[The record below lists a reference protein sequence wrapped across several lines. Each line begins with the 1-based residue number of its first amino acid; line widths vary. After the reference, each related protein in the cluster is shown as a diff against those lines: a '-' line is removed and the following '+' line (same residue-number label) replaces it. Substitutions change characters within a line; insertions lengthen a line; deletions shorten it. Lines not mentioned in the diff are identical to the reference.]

1 MVTLFKRQTSS
12 IRARHI
18 AFFLI
23 ALVMSGNVTGFLGSI
38 AFQSSLY
45 AFQEIVPPSGDTT
58 ISATDLEFFESKI
71 RPLLIEHCYECH
83 SGSEL
88 NGGLSLDSREGL
100 LRGGDTGPA
109 IALGANA
116 SESLLLK
123 AIEYKSEHLQMPP
136 SGRLT
141 DQQIG
146 LVREWI
152 VRGAPDP
159 RVAPEEGGARAKPVT
174 GLSLEEGKQFWSFKP
189 LGNPTLPQ
197 VNDITWV
204 QTPVDNFIRHK
215 LDESQIA
222 PAEHADKRTLIR
234 RITLGLTG
242 LPPTPEEVADFEQN
256 DSPTAYTDL
265 VERLLASPQYGVRW
279 GRHWL
284 DVARYADSNG
294 LDENIA
300 FGNAWRYRDY
310 VIKSFNEDKSFRQFL
325 IEQIAGDLAPYA
337 NEETK
342 TATGFLALGARVL
355 AEPDV
360 EKLFMDTIDEQ
371 LDTVGKVF
379 MGMSLGCARCH
390 DHKFDPVS
398 QQDYYALAA
407 IFKGTRSFADERY
420 GAIKYWYEHE
430 FAVAADTERL
440 KSVESAIAAAKQAA
454 ASYKAEAYENI
465 RKSARAKAADYLAA
479 AALLPVGATLG
490 EVESVALPR
499 ELHPRILHYCR
510 IHLENQ
516 KDSEFF
522 SKWHEMK
529 GDSDAIRLHYSQLFT
544 EVDAAW
550 AQSQSANPPS
560 QTLSDTRLE
569 QARLARLDAAG
580 FLAIPPQP
588 EYTLD
593 PASLA
598 RYYELM
604 EVARKLESSAEDRPA
619 AMGVNESAAVR
630 SLPIH
635 IRGSHLNLGQPVE
648 RGFPK
653 VMQWSDV
660 SPIFPDHASG
670 RWELAHWLADTSHP
684 LTARV
689 MVNRIWAWHFGR
701 GLVASTENFGVQGD
715 LPTHPELLDWL
726 ARRFI
731 ASGWSIKEL
740 HRLILLS
747 STYQMASVHP
757 HALEYSNLDPEN
769 RLLWKFPVRRL
780 DAEQSRDAVLA
791 TCGRLDLKLG
801 GKSVPLRNRQFVF
814 DHTSIDHT
822 KYESLRRATYL
833 PIIRNNLYTWL
844 EQFDYPDP
852 TMPTGSRNQT
862 TVAPQSLLL
871 MNNPL
876 VLESAN
882 VLADRI
888 TSQFS
893 DNTVRLDQLFRVLL
907 GRPASESELESCLR
921 YLHRAGEGSDP
932 EIVRKTWASLVQ
944 AVMAS
949 NDFLYVR

>member
-1 MVTLFKRQTSS
+1 MVNLFIRRPTTRKKRYIS
-12 IRARHI
+12 
-18 AFFLI
+18 FYLI
-23 ALVMSGNVTGFLGSI
+23 AMVLIGIDCLFGHGSLESTVS
-38 AFQSSLY
+38 AC
-45 AFQEIVPPSGDTT
+45 QEVGSPTESNTL
-58 ISATDLEFFESKI
+58 SAADLEFFESKI
-71 RPLLIEHCYECH
+71 RPLLVEHCYECH
-83 SGSEL
+83 SGTEL
-88 NGGLSLDSREGL
+88 NGGLSLESRVAL
-100 LRGGDTGPA
+100 LRGGNTGPA
-109 IALGANA
+109 IALGSNA
-116 SESLLLK
+116 SESLLIR

-146 LVREWI
+146 LLRDWI
-152 VRGAPDP
+152 ARGAPDP
-159 RVAPEEGGARAKPVT
+159 RVGPETDGSQSKPIA
-174 GLSLEEGKQFWSFKP
+174 GLSLEQGKQFWSFKP
-189 LGNPTLPQ
+189 MSNPVPPQ
-197 VNDITWV
+197 VSDMTWV
-204 QTPVDNFIRHK
+204 QTPVDNFVRSK
-215 LDESQIA
+215 LDEHSLV
-222 PAEHADKRTLIR
+222 PADYADRRTIIR
-234 RITLGLTG
+234 RVTLGLTG
-242 LPPTPEEVADFEQN
+242 LPPSPEEVAEFEQD
-256 DSPTAYTDL
+256 DSPTAYEDL

-310 VIKSFNEDKSFRQFL
+310 VIKSFNEDKSFREFL

-379 MGMSLGCARCH
+379 MGMSIGCARCH
-390 DHKFDPVS
+390 DHKFDPLT
-398 QQDYYALAA
+398 QHDYYALAA

-430 FAVAADTERL
+430 FAVAEDSEKLKAVEAD
-440 KSVESAIAAAKQAA
+440 IAATKQAA
-454 ASYKAEAYENI
+454 ASYKAEAYESI
-465 RKSARAKAADYLAA
+465 RKSSRAKAADYLAA
-479 AALLPVGATLG
+479 AARLPLGSTLG
-490 EVESVALPR
+490 VVERVALPLG
-499 ELHPRILHYCR
+499 LHPRILHYCR

-522 SKWHEMK
+522 RKWHELA
-529 GDSDAIRLHYSQLFT
+529 GDTDAIRLHYSQLFS

-550 AQSQSANPPS
+550 EQAQTATPPS
-560 QTLSDTRLE
+560 QTLSDPRLE

-588 EYTLD
+588 EHALD

-598 RYYELM
+598 KYYELM
-604 EVARKLESSAEDRPA
+604 EVARKIESSAQDRRG
-619 AMGVNESAAVR
+619 AMGVNESVAIQ
-630 SLPIH
+630 SIPIH
-635 IRGSHLNLGQPVE
+635 IRGSHLNLGQSVQ

-653 VMQWSDV
+653 VMQWSEV
-660 SPIFPDHASG
+660 APIFPDNASG
-670 RWELAHWLADTSHP
+670 RWELANWLTDTSHP

-689 MVNRIWAWHFGR
+689 IVNRVWGWHFGR
-701 GLVASTENFGVQGD
+701 GLVSSTENFGVQGER
-715 LPTHPELLDWL
+715 PTHPELLDWL

-731 ASGWSIKEL
+731 ASGWSVKEL

-747 STYQMASVHP
+747 STYRMSSAHQHVT
-757 HALEYSNLDPEN
+757 EYNSLDPEN
-769 RLLWKFPVRRL
+769 RLLWKFPIRRL
-780 DAEQSRDAVLA
+780 DAEQSRDVVLA
-791 TCGRLDLKLG
+791 TCGRLDLRLN

-822 KYESLRRATYL
+822 KYDSLRRATYL

-852 TMPTGSRNQT
+852 TMPTGNRNQT

-876 VLESAN
+876 VLESAD

-888 TSQFS
+888 LSRYS
-893 DNTVRLDQLFRVLL
+893 DNTIRLDQVFRVLL
-907 GRPASESELESCLR
+907 GRPPSETESESCLR
-921 YLHRAGEGSDP
+921 YLQKAGDGTDL
-932 EIVRKTWASLVQ
+932 EIIRKSWVSLVQ
-944 AVMAS
+944 ALMAS

>member
-1 MVTLFKRQTSS
+1 MVNLFQRRSASRTGRN
-12 IRARHI
+12 IV
-18 AFFLI
+18 FCLL
-23 ALVMSGNVTGFLGSI
+23 ALVMFGDLFGFVSHGEF
-38 AFQSSLY
+38 ASSLF
-45 AFQEIVPPSGDTT
+45 ACQEEGSLNEPAV
-58 ISATDLEFFESKI
+58 ISAADLEFFESKI

-83 SGSEL
+83 SGTEL
-88 NGGLSLDSREGL
+88 NGGLSLESRVSL

-146 LVREWI
+146 LLRDWVT
-152 VRGAPDP
+152 RGAPDP
-159 RVAPEEGGARAKPVT
+159 RVAPETDGSQSKPIA
-174 GLSLEEGKQFWSFKP
+174 GLSLEQGKQFWSFKP
-189 LGNPTLPQ
+189 LGKSAPPP
-197 VNDITWV
+197 VDDIAWV
-204 QTPVDNFIRHK
+204 QTPVDHFVRNK
-215 LDESQIA
+215 LDEHSLI
-222 PAEHADKRTLIR
+222 PADYADRRTLIR
-234 RITLGLTG
+234 RATLGLTG
-242 LPPTPEEVADFEQN
+242 LPPTPEEVAEFEHN
-256 DSPTAYTDL
+256 DSPTAYEDL

-310 VIKSFNEDKSFRQFL
+310 VIKSFNEDKSFREFL
-325 IEQIAGDLAPYA
+325 VEQIAGDLVPYA

-379 MGMSLGCARCH
+379 MGMSIGCARCH
-390 DHKFDPVS
+390 DHKFDPLT
-398 QQDYYALAA
+398 QHDYYALAA

-420 GAIKYWYEHE
+420 GAIKFWYEHE
-430 FAVAADTERL
+430 FAIAEDTERL
-440 KSVESAIAAAKQAA
+440 KAVEADIAVAKQAA
-454 ASYKAEAYENI
+454 ASYKAEAYEGI
-465 RKSARAKAADYLAA
+465 RKSSRAKAAEYLVAA
-479 AALLPVGATLG
+479 AQIPLGSTLG
-490 EVESVALPR
+490 VVESVALPL

-516 KDSEFF
+516 KDSDFF
-522 SKWHEMK
+522 RKWHELA
-529 GDSDAIRLHYSQLFT
+529 GDSDAIRLHYSQLFS

-550 AQSQSANPPS
+550 AQAQAATPPS
-560 QTLSDTRLE
+560 QTLSDPRLE
-569 QARLARLDAAG
+569 QARLARLDGAG

-588 EYTLD
+588 EHALD
-593 PASLA
+593 PVSLGK
-598 RYYELM
+598 YYELM
-604 EVARKLESSAEDRPA
+604 EVARKLESGAQDRRA
-619 AMGVNESAAVR
+619 AMGVNESVAVPA
-630 SLPIH
+630 LPIH
-635 IRGSHLNLGQPVE
+635 IRGSHLNLGQSVE

-660 SPIFPDHASG
+660 SPIFPDNASG
-670 RWELAHWLADTSHP
+670 RWELANWLTDTSHP

-689 MVNRIWAWHFGR
+689 IVNRVWAWHFGR
-701 GLVASTENFGVQGD
+701 GLVASTENFGVQGER
-715 LPTHPELLDWL
+715 PTHPELLDWL

-747 STYQMASVHP
+747 STYRMASVHKNVT
-757 HALEYSNLDPEN
+757 EYSNLDPEN
-769 RLLWKFPVRRL
+769 RFLWKFPILRL

-791 TCGRLDLKLG
+791 TCGRLDLRLN

-822 KYESLRRATYL
+822 RYDSLRRATYL

-876 VLESAN
+876 VMDSAE

-888 TSQFS
+888 LTQFS
-893 DNTVRLDQLFRVLL
+893 DNTIRLDQIFRVLL
-907 GRPASESELESCLR
+907 GRPPSESEAESCLR
-921 YLHRAGEGSDP
+921 YLQRAGDEADHS
-932 EIVRKTWASLVQ
+932 IVKSHWASLVQ
-944 AVMAS
+944 AIVAS

>member
-1 MVTLFKRQTSS
+1 MVSLFKRQKASLK
-12 IRARHI
+12 RRLI
-18 AFFLI
+18 AFYLI
-23 ALVMSGNVTGFLGSI
+23 ALVMLGNVSGFFGSVG
-38 AFQSSLY
+38 FQPSLF
-45 AFQEIVPPSGDTT
+45 AFQELVPANEDTA
-58 ISATDLEFFESKI
+58 ISAADLEFFESKI
-71 RPLLIEHCYECH
+71 RPLLVEHCYECH
-83 SGSEL
+83 SGTEL
-88 NGGLSLDSREGL
+88 NGGLSLESRAGL

-109 IALGANA
+109 IALGASA

-123 AIEYKSEHLQMPP
+123 AVEYKSEHLQMPP
-136 SGRLT
+136 AGRLT

-146 LVREWI
+146 LIRDWI
-152 VRGAPDP
+152 SRGAPDP
-159 RVAPEEGGARAKPVT
+159 RVAPDVGGSQSTPVK
-174 GLSLEEGKQFWSFKP
+174 GLSLEEGKKFWSFKP
-189 LGNPTLPQ
+189 LSNPVPPQ
-197 VNDITWV
+197 VTNVAWV
-204 QTPVDNFIRHK
+204 QTSVDNFIRYK
-215 LDESQIA
+215 LEESQLS
-222 PAEHADKRTLIR
+222 PADSADKRTLIR
-234 RITLGLTG
+234 RVTLGLTG
-242 LPPTPEEVADFEQN
+242 LPPSPEEVAEFEQN
-256 DSPTAYTDL
+256 DSPTAYADL

-325 IEQIAGDLAPYA
+325 IEQIAGDIAPYA

-390 DHKFDPVS
+390 DHKFDPVT

-407 IFKGTRSFADERY
+407 IFKGTRSFADERF

-430 FAVAADTERL
+430 FSVASDTERL
-440 KSVESAIAAAKQAA
+440 KSVEAAIAAAKQSA

-479 AALLPVGATLG
+479 AAQLPFGATLG
-490 EVESVALPR
+490 QVESVSLPL

-516 KDSEFF
+516 KDSDFF
-522 SKWHEMK
+522 NKWHEMK
-529 GDSDAIRLHYSQLFT
+529 GDSDAIRLHYHQLFT

-550 AQSQSANPPS
+550 EQAQSANPPS
-560 QTLSDTRLE
+560 QTLSDARLE

-588 EYTLD
+588 EYALD
-593 PASLA
+593 AASLA
-598 RYYELM
+598 KYYELM
-604 EVARKLESSAEDRPA
+604 EVARKLESGAEDRLS
-619 AMGVNESAAVR
+619 AMGVNESVAVR
-630 SLPIH
+630 TLPIH

-660 SPIFPDHASG
+660 SPIFPDNASG
-670 RWELAHWLADTSHP
+670 RWELANWLTDTSHP

-689 MVNRIWAWHFGR
+689 MVNRVWAWHFGR

-726 ARRFI
+726 TRRFI

-747 STYQMASVHP
+747 STYQMASVHA
-757 HALEYSNLDPEN
+757 HATEYSNLDPEN

-791 TCGRLDLKLG
+791 ACGRIDLKLN

-822 KYESLRRATYL
+822 KYDSLRRATYL

-852 TMPTGSRNQT
+852 TMPTGSRNET

-876 VLESAN
+876 VLESAD

-893 DNTVRLDQLFRVLL
+893 DNTIRLEQLFRVLL
-907 GRPASESELESCLR
+907 GRPPSESESASCLR
-921 YLHRAGEGSDP
+921 YLQSAGQGADP
-932 EIVRKTWASLVQ
+932 ELTRKTWASLVQ
-944 AVMAS
+944 ALMAS

>member
-1 MVTLFKRQTSS
+1 MVNLFQRRSASRTG
-12 IRARHI
+12 RNV
-18 AFFLI
+18 AFCLF
-23 ALVMSGNVTGFLGSI
+23 ALVMFGDVFGFVSHGEF
-38 AFQSSLY
+38 ASSLF
-45 AFQEIVPPSGDTT
+45 ACQEEGSLNDPAV
-58 ISATDLEFFESKI
+58 ISAADLEFFESKI

-83 SGSEL
+83 SGTEL
-88 NGGLSLDSREGL
+88 NGGLSVESRVSL
-100 LRGGDTGPA
+100 LRGGETGPT

-116 SESLLLK
+116 PESLLLK

-146 LVREWI
+146 LLRDWVM
-152 VRGAPDP
+152 RGAPDP
-159 RVAPEEGGARAKPVT
+159 RVAPETDGSQSKPIA
-174 GLSLEEGKQFWSFKP
+174 GLSLEQGKQFWSFKP
-189 LGNPTLPQ
+189 LGKSLPPS
-197 VNDITWV
+197 VDDIAWV
-204 QTPVDNFIRHK
+204 QTPVDHFVRDK
-215 LDESQIA
+215 LDEHSLI
-222 PAEHADKRTLIR
+222 PADYADRITLIR
-234 RITLGLTG
+234 RVTLGLTG
-242 LPPTPEEVADFEQN
+242 LPPSPEEVAEFEHN
-256 DSPTAYTDL
+256 DSPTAYEDL

-310 VIKSFNEDKSFRQFL
+310 VIKSFNEDKSFREFL
-325 IEQIAGDLAPYA
+325 IEQIAGDLVPYS

-379 MGMSLGCARCH
+379 MGMSIGCARCH
-390 DHKFDPVS
+390 DHKFDPLT
-398 QQDYYALAA
+398 QHDYYALAA

-420 GAIKYWYEHE
+420 GAIKFWYEHE
-430 FAVAADTERL
+430 FAIAEDTERL
-440 KSVESAIAAAKQAA
+440 KAVEADIAAAKQAA
-454 ASYKAEAYENI
+454 ASYKAEAYEGI
-465 RKSARAKAADYLAA
+465 RKSSRAKAAEYLVAA
-479 AALLPVGATLG
+479 AHIPLGSTLG
-490 EVESVALPR
+490 VVESVALPL

-516 KDSEFF
+516 KNSDFF
-522 SKWHEMK
+522 REWHELA
-529 GDSDAIRLHYSQLFT
+529 GDTDAIRLHYSQLFS

-550 AQSQSANPPS
+550 AQAQAATPPS
-560 QTLSDTRLE
+560 QTLSDHRLE
-569 QARLARLDAAG
+569 QARLARLDGAG

-588 EYTLD
+588 EHALD
-593 PASLA
+593 PVSLGK
-598 RYYELM
+598 YYELM
-604 EVARKLESSAEDRPA
+604 EVARKLESGAQDRRA
-619 AMGVNESAAVR
+619 AMGVNESVAVPT
-630 SLPIH
+630 LPIH
-635 IRGSHLNLGQPVE
+635 IRGSHLNLGQSVE

-660 SPIFPDHASG
+660 SPIFPDNASG
-670 RWELAHWLADTSHP
+670 RWELANWLTDTSHP

-689 MVNRIWAWHFGR
+689 IVNRVWAWHFGR
-701 GLVASTENFGVQGD
+701 GLVASTENFGVQGER
-715 LPTHPELLDWL
+715 PTHPELLDWL

-747 STYQMASVHP
+747 STYRMASVHKNVNQ
-757 HALEYSNLDPEN
+757 YSNLDPEN
-769 RLLWKFPVRRL
+769 RLLWKFPIRRL

-791 TCGRLDLKLG
+791 TCGRLDLRLN

-822 KYESLRRATYL
+822 KYDSLRRATYL

-876 VLESAN
+876 VMDSAEM
-882 VLADRI
+882 LADRI
-888 TSQFS
+888 LTQFS
-893 DNTVRLDQLFRVLL
+893 DNTIRLDQIFRVLL
-907 GRPASESELESCLR
+907 GRPPSESESESCLR
-921 YLHRAGEGSDP
+921 YLQRAGEVEDHS
-932 EIVRKTWASLVQ
+932 IIKARWASLVQ
-944 AVMAS
+944 AIVAS

>member
-1 MVTLFKRQTSS
+1 MVNLFIRRPTTRKKRYIS
-12 IRARHI
+12 
-18 AFFLI
+18 FYLI
-23 ALVMSGNVTGFLGSI
+23 AMVLIGIDCLFGHGSFESTVS
-38 AFQSSLY
+38 ACQEVSSPTDSTEFST
-45 AFQEIVPPSGDTT
+45 A
-58 ISATDLEFFESKI
+58 DLEFFESKI
-71 RPLLIEHCYECH
+71 RPLLVEHCYECH
-83 SGSEL
+83 SGTEL
-88 NGGLSLDSREGL
+88 NGGLSLESRVAL

-109 IALGANA
+109 IALGSNA
-116 SESLLLK
+116 SESLLLR

-146 LVREWI
+146 LLRDWI
-152 VRGAPDP
+152 ARGAPDP
-159 RVAPEEGGARAKPVT
+159 RVGSETDGSRAKPIT
-174 GLSLEEGKQFWSFKP
+174 GLSLEQGKLFWSFKP
-189 LGNPTLPQ
+189 MSNPIPPQ
-197 VNDITWV
+197 VGDITWV
-204 QTPVDNFIRHK
+204 RTPVDNFVRSK
-215 LDESQIA
+215 LDEHSLV
-222 PAEHADKRTLIR
+222 PANYADRRTMIR
-234 RITLGLTG
+234 RVTLGLTG
-242 LPPTPEEVADFEQN
+242 LPPSPEEIAEFERD
-256 DSPTAYTDL
+256 DSPTAYEDL

-310 VIKSFNEDKSFRQFL
+310 VIKSFNEDKSFREFL
-325 IEQIAGDLAPYA
+325 IEQIAGDLIPYA

-379 MGMSLGCARCH
+379 MGMSIGCARCH
-390 DHKFDPVS
+390 DHKFDPIT
-398 QQDYYALAA
+398 QDDYYALAA

-420 GAIKYWYEHE
+420 GAIKFWYEHQ
-430 FAVAADTERL
+430 FAAAEDAEML
-440 KSVESAIAAAKQAA
+440 KSVEADIAAAKQAA

-465 RKSARAKAADYLAA
+465 RKASRAKAVDYLVAA
-479 AALLPVGATLG
+479 AQLPLGSTLG
-490 EVESVALPR
+490 NVEKVALPL

-516 KDSEFF
+516 KDSDFF
-522 SKWHEMK
+522 RKWHELG
-529 GDSDAIRLHYSQLFT
+529 GDTNAIRLYYSQLFS

-550 AQSQSANPPS
+550 EQAQTATPPS
-560 QTLSDTRLE
+560 QTISDPRLE

-588 EYTLD
+588 EYALD
-593 PASLA
+593 SASLA
-598 RYYELM
+598 KYYELM
-604 EVARKLESSAEDRPA
+604 EVARKLESNAQDRRA
-619 AMGVNESAAVR
+619 AMGVNESVAIR

-660 SPIFPDHASG
+660 PPIFPDNASG
-670 RWELAHWLADTSHP
+670 RWELANWLTDTSHP

-689 MVNRIWAWHFGR
+689 IVNRVWGWHFGR
-701 GLVASTENFGVQGD
+701 GLVSSTENFGVQGER
-715 LPTHPELLDWL
+715 PTHPELLDWL

-731 ASGWSIKEL
+731 TSGWSIKEL

-747 STYQMASVHP
+747 STYRMSSAHQDVA
-757 HALEYSNLDPEN
+757 EYNSLDPEN
-769 RLLWKFPVRRL
+769 RLLWKFPIRRL
-780 DAEQSRDAVLA
+780 DAEQSRDVVLA
-791 TCGRLDLKLG
+791 TCGRLDLRLN
-801 GKSVPLRNRQFVF
+801 GKTVPLRNRQFVF

-822 KYESLRRATYL
+822 KYDSLRRATYL

-852 TMPTGSRNQT
+852 TMPTGNRNQT

-876 VLESAN
+876 VLESAD

-888 TSQFS
+888 LSQYS
-893 DNTVRLDQLFRVLL
+893 DNTIRIDKAFRVLL
-907 GRPASESELESCLR
+907 GRPPSETEFESCLR
-921 YLHRAGEGSDP
+921 YLQKAGDGTDL
-932 EIVRKTWASLVQ
+932 EIIRKSWASLVQ
-944 AVMAS
+944 AIMAS